1 MWDQAGNV
9 QVLHTNQT
17 ETVAAE
23 MDAVGINALGTILLM
38 IAWMA

>member
-1 MWDQAGNV
+1 MWDQMGNV
-9 QVLHTNQT
+9 QVPRTNQT
-17 ETVAAE
+17 EIVAAE